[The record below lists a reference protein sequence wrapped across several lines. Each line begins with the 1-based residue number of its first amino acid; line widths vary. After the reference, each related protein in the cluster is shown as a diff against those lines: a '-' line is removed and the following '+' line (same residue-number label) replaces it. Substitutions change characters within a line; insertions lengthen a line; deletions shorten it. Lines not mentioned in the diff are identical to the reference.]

1 LFQPRINASFTDL
14 KEGEFN
20 LEVQQLIFVFA
31 PEERDVYSYE
41 RTPKE
46 IAPLGAKPGGGT
58 FALRQKR
65 LRSYGA
71 SE

>member
-1 LFQPRINASFTDL
+1 L

-31 PEERDVYSYE
+31 PEERDVYSNE

-58 FALRQKR
+58 FASQAKAVAL
-65 LRSYGA
+65 LRSFGVKERTA
-71 SE
+71 RL